1 MNKEDTKR
9 LTKELLKEWQRTH
22 YQEYC
27 DFSDLMHNR
36 DGKGFDVVFAEAC
49 MMIPRFEKELVL
61 YLKND
66 RSEGIEDLETML
78 KEEGII
84 SKLSLHFFAQLPDS
98 NVPAMLCWLF
108 FGRSFE
114 CMVEYGE
121 EMIRNP
127 KLNFLLRRLARVNI
141 KVIINRS
148 ISIKAR
154 TEADWVKFV
163 EELDEIGETPTVTAS
178 VVSKFKSLPTDTK
191 ATMKETSEKKP
202 ITGKQKKRRTLEE
215 LLHNGDE
222 YLFDSIDEHVNLRQS
237 GRDLAMLYLVLDK
250 GRAMVRTTVTEF
262 HAALVVRYKDKKNI
276 EIPGHRW
283 IQGALKDYLEPTEYR
298 QKSILT
304 FERPEHI
311 VDYNEL
317 RERLNVADYM
327 YSY

>member
-1 MNKEDTKR
+1 M
-9 LTKELLKEWQRTH
+9 
-22 YQEYC
+22 
-27 DFSDLMHNR
+27 
-36 DGKGFDVVFAEAC
+36 
-49 MMIPRFEKELVL
+49 
-61 YLKND
+61 
-66 RSEGIEDLETML
+66 
-78 KEEGII
+78 
-84 SKLSLHFFAQLPDS
+84 
-98 NVPAMLCWLF
+98 
-108 FGRSFE
+108 
-114 CMVEYGE
+114 
-121 EMIRNP
+121 
-127 KLNFLLRRLARVNI
+127 
-141 KVIINRS
+141 
-148 ISIKAR
+148 
-154 TEADWVKFV
+154 

-178 VVSKFKSLPTDTK
+178 VVSKFKSLPIDTK

-202 ITGKQKKRRTLEE
+202 IPGKQKKRRTLEE
-215 LLHNGDE
+215 LLPNGDE

>member
-1 MNKEDTKR
+1 
-9 LTKELLKEWQRTH
+9 
-22 YQEYC
+22 
-27 DFSDLMHNR
+27 
-36 DGKGFDVVFAEAC
+36 
-49 MMIPRFEKELVL
+49 
-61 YLKND
+61 
-66 RSEGIEDLETML
+66 
-78 KEEGII
+78 
-84 SKLSLHFFAQLPDS
+84 
-98 NVPAMLCWLF
+98 
-108 FGRSFE
+108 
-114 CMVEYGE
+114 MVEYGE

-215 LLHNGDE
+215 LLPNGDE

-262 HAALVVRYKDKKNI
+262 HAALVVRL
-276 EIPGHRW
+276 
-283 IQGALKDYLEPTEYR
+283 Q
-298 QKSILT
+298 
-304 FERPEHI
+304 
-311 VDYNEL
+311 
-317 RERLNVADYM
+317 ERLFLMAEAWN
-327 YSY
+327 